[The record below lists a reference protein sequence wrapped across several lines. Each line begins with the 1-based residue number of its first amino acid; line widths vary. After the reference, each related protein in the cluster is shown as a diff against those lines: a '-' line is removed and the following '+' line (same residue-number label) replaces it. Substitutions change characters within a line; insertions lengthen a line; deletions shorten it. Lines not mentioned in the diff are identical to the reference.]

1 MPLELSSPVR
11 SEGHGSST
19 DRGGRKQ
26 RNLPLV
32 QRHRLVH
39 PDPPSPKA
47 SRHTQDNQLT
57 PQSESDRSTGC
68 GPGVSPPALPAP
80 ASPSAQSFTVPGG
93 QASRASWKVELLCH
107 ILLPTWDTLLRPLQD
122 VTSLAF
128 LSLPL
133 EVRPPELSW
142 RAELAHMAGDVSPY
156 DTGKYLWDPGACNDS
171 FPLTQPDLWL
181 ATGLRGSIQSCA
193 EPHRMSEMASSSQ
206 PGELAPI

>member
-1 MPLELSSPVR
+1 MGLGYPHQP
-11 SEGHGSST
+11 
-19 DRGGRKQ
+19 
-26 RNLPLV
+26 
-32 QRHRLVH
+32 
-39 PDPPSPKA
+39 
-47 SRHTQDNQLT
+47 
-57 PQSESDRSTGC
+57 
-68 GPGVSPPALPAP
+68 LPAP
-80 ASPSAQSFTVPGG
+80 ALPSAQSFTLPGG

-142 RAELAHMAGDVSPY
+142 RAEPRFRDSCMAHTAGDVLPS

-181 ATGLRGSIQSCA
+181 ATRLHGSTQSCA
-193 EPHRMSEMASSSQ
+193 EPHRMSEMAPSSQ
-206 PGELAPI
+206 PGELEPI